1 MICLEEIIVVRK
13 TIDMSMLD
21 KLKIDGEVANYLV
34 QWDNTLLL
42 TAYDQNRTFVLTADG
57 EQLLIR
63 ERLKDVLS
71 RFAQANLIYEYE
83 MEVHF
88 AKVGCQTRGYVAG
101 HHRLV
106 PTCGSS
112 NEQVIYYMVHLMED
126 ASELESDKRV
136 EMIMTGR
143 EGDKYHVQIATSER
157 TFRRI
162 VSAADEVAKEQLSL
176 FEYWMYRLG
185 KVKREIFERT
195 YFGDYCVYTKLRKL
209 ALDLFIRTVLHILNK
224 AHKKV
229 YGEETPAEL
238 VKEVKRVINKF

>member
-1 MICLEEIIVVRK
+1 MVRK
-13 TIDMSMLD
+13 IIDMSILD

-71 RFAQANLIYEYE
+71 RFAQTNL
-83 MEVHF
+83 
-88 AKVGCQTRGYVAG
+88 
-101 HHRLV
+101 
-106 PTCGSS
+106 
-112 NEQVIYYMVHLMED
+112 IYYMVHLMED
-126 ASELESDKRV
+126 ASALESDKRV
-136 EMIMTGR
+136 EMIMNGR
-143 EGDKYHVQIATSER
+143 AGDKYHVQIATSER

-209 ALDLFIRTVLHILNK
+209 ALDLFIQTVLHILNK

>member
-1 MICLEEIIVVRK
+1 MGVV
-13 TIDMSMLD
+13 
-21 KLKIDGEVANYLV
+21 
-34 QWDNTLLL
+34 Q
-42 TAYDQNRTFVLTADG
+42 
-57 EQLLIR
+57 
-63 ERLKDVLS
+63 
-71 RFAQANLIYEYE
+71 EYE

-136 EMIMTGR
+136 EMIMNGR
-143 EGDKYHVQIATSER
+143 EGDKYHIQIATSER

>member
-1 MICLEEIIVVRK
+1 MVRK

-71 RFAQANLIYEYE
+71 RFAQTNL
-83 MEVHF
+83 
-88 AKVGCQTRGYVAG
+88 
-101 HHRLV
+101 
-106 PTCGSS
+106 
-112 NEQVIYYMVHLMED
+112 IYYMVHLMED
-126 ASELESDKRV
+126 ASALESDKRV
-136 EMIMTGR
+136 EMIMNGR
-143 EGDKYHVQIATSER
+143 AGDKYHVQIATSER

-209 ALDLFIRTVLHILNK
+209 ALDLFIQTVLHILNK

>member
-1 MICLEEIIVVRK
+1 MVRK
-13 TIDMSMLD
+13 IIDMSMLD

-63 ERLKDVLS
+63 ERLKYVLS
-71 RFAQANLIYEYE
+71 RFAQTNL
-83 MEVHF
+83 
-88 AKVGCQTRGYVAG
+88 
-101 HHRLV
+101 
-106 PTCGSS
+106 
-112 NEQVIYYMVHLMED
+112 IYYMVHLMED
-126 ASELESDKRV
+126 ASELESDKRI
-136 EMIMTGR
+136 EMIMNGR
-143 EGDKYHVQIATSER
+143 EGDKYHIQIATSER

-209 ALDLFIRTVLHILNK
+209 ALDLFIQTVLHILNK

>member
-1 MICLEEIIVVRK
+1 MVRK
-13 TIDMSMLD
+13 IIDMSMLD

-71 RFAQANLIYEYE
+71 RFAQTNL
-83 MEVHF
+83 
-88 AKVGCQTRGYVAG
+88 
-101 HHRLV
+101 
-106 PTCGSS
+106 
-112 NEQVIYYMVHLMED
+112 IYYMVHLMED
-126 ASELESDKRV
+126 ASELESDKRI
-136 EMIMTGR
+136 EMIMNGR
-143 EGDKYHVQIATSER
+143 EGDKYHIQIATSER

-162 VSAADEVAKEQLSL
+162 ISAADEVAKEQLSL

-209 ALDLFIRTVLHILNK
+209 ALDLFIQTVLHILNK

>member
-1 MICLEEIIVVRK
+1 MHFFKICLEEIIVVRK

-112 NEQVIYYMVHLMED
+112 NGQVIYYMVHLMED
-126 ASELESDKRV
+126 ASELESDKRI

-162 VSAADEVAKEQLSL
+162 VSAADEVLMTSFPSL
-176 FEYWMYRLG
+176 NTGCIAWGR
-185 KVKREIFERT
+185 
-195 YFGDYCVYTKLRKL
+195 
-209 ALDLFIRTVLHILNK
+209 
-224 AHKKV
+224 
-229 YGEETPAEL
+229 
-238 VKEVKRVINKF
+238 

>member
-1 MICLEEIIVVRK
+1 MVRK
-13 TIDMSMLD
+13 IIDMSMLD

-63 ERLKDVLS
+63 KRLKDVLS
-71 RFAQANLIYEYE
+71 RFAQTNL
-83 MEVHF
+83 
-88 AKVGCQTRGYVAG
+88 
-101 HHRLV
+101 
-106 PTCGSS
+106 
-112 NEQVIYYMVHLMED
+112 IYYMVHLMED
-126 ASELESDKRV
+126 ASELESDKRI
-136 EMIMTGR
+136 EMIMNGR
-143 EGDKYHVQIATSER
+143 KGDKYHIQIATSER

-209 ALDLFIRTVLHILNK
+209 ALDLFIQTVLHILNK

>member
-1 MICLEEIIVVRK
+1 MVRK

-42 TAYDQNRTFVLTADG
+42 TAYDQNRTFVLTIDG

-88 AKVGCQTRGYVAG
+88 AKVGWGYVAG

-112 NEQVIYYMVHLMED
+112 NEQVIYYMVHLMEG

-136 EMIMTGR
+136 EMIMNGR
-143 EGDKYHVQIATSER
+143 KGDKYHVQIATSER

-162 VSAADEVAKEQLSL
+162 VSAADEVAHDQLSL

-185 KVKREIFERT
+185 KLKREGLKWT

-209 ALDLFIRTVLHILNK
+209 ALDLFICTVLHILNK

>member
-1 MICLEEIIVVRK
+1 MVRK
-13 TIDMSMLD
+13 IIDMSMLD

-42 TAYDQNRTFVLTADG
+42 TAYDQNRTFVLTVDG

-63 ERLKDVLS
+63 ERLKDVFS

-112 NEQVIYYMVHLMED
+112 NEQVIYY
-126 ASELESDKRV
+126 A
-136 EMIMTGR
+136 
-143 EGDKYHVQIATSER
+143 GDKYHVQVATSAR

-162 VSAADEVAKEQLSL
+162 VSAADEVANDQLSL
-176 FEYWMYRLG
+176 FEYWMHRLG
-185 KVKREIFERT
+185 KVKRELFERT

>member
-1 MICLEEIIVVRK
+1 MVRK
-13 TIDMSMLD
+13 IIDMSMLD

-71 RFAQANLIYEYE
+71 RFAQTNL
-83 MEVHF
+83 
-88 AKVGCQTRGYVAG
+88 
-101 HHRLV
+101 
-106 PTCGSS
+106 
-112 NEQVIYYMVHLMED
+112 IYYMVHLMED
-126 ASELESDKRV
+126 ASELESDKRI
-136 EMIMTGR
+136 EMIMNGR
-143 EGDKYHVQIATSER
+143 EGDKYHIQIATSER

-209 ALDLFIRTVLHILNK
+209 ALDLFIQTVLHILNK

>member
-1 MICLEEIIVVRK
+1 MVRK
-13 TIDMSMLD
+13 TIDMSRLD
-21 KLKIDGEVANYLV
+21 KLKIDGEVGNYLV

-71 RFAQANLIYEYE
+71 RFAQTNL
-83 MEVHF
+83 
-88 AKVGCQTRGYVAG
+88 
-101 HHRLV
+101 
-106 PTCGSS
+106 
-112 NEQVIYYMVHLMED
+112 IYYMVHLMED
-126 ASELESDKRV
+126 ASALESDKRV
-136 EMIMTGR
+136 EMIMNGR
-143 EGDKYHVQIATSER
+143 AGDKYHVQIATSER

-195 YFGDYCVYTKLRKL
+195 YFGDY
-209 ALDLFIRTVLHILNK
+209 
-224 AHKKV
+224 
-229 YGEETPAEL
+229 
-238 VKEVKRVINKF
+238 

>member
-1 MICLEEIIVVRK
+1 MFPCPF
-13 TIDMSMLD
+13 S
-21 KLKIDGEVANYLV
+21 KIDGEVANYLV
-34 QWDNTLLL
+34 RWDNTLLL

-71 RFAQANLIYEYE
+71 RFAQTNL
-83 MEVHF
+83 
-88 AKVGCQTRGYVAG
+88 
-101 HHRLV
+101 
-106 PTCGSS
+106 
-112 NEQVIYYMVHLMED
+112 IYYMVHLMED
-126 ASELESDKRV
+126 ASELESDKRI
-136 EMIMTGR
+136 EMIMNGR
-143 EGDKYHVQIATSER
+143 EGDKYHIQIATSER

-209 ALDLFIRTVLHILNK
+209 ALDLFIQTVLHILNK

>member
-1 MICLEEIIVVRK
+1 MVRK
-13 TIDMSMLD
+13 IIDMSMLD

-42 TAYDQNRTFVLTADG
+42 TAYDQNRTFVLTVDG

-71 RFAQANLIYEYE
+71 RFAQTNL
-83 MEVHF
+83 
-88 AKVGCQTRGYVAG
+88 
-101 HHRLV
+101 
-106 PTCGSS
+106 
-112 NEQVIYYMVHLMED
+112 IYYMVHLMED
-126 ASELESDKRV
+126 ASELESDKRI
-136 EMIMTGR
+136 EMIMNGR
-143 EGDKYHVQIATSER
+143 EGDKYHIQIATSER

-209 ALDLFIRTVLHILNK
+209 ALDLFIQTVLHILNK

>member
-1 MICLEEIIVVRK
+1 MVRK
-13 TIDMSMLD
+13 IIDMSMLD

-71 RFAQANLIYEYE
+71 RFAQTNL
-83 MEVHF
+83 
-88 AKVGCQTRGYVAG
+88 
-101 HHRLV
+101 
-106 PTCGSS
+106 
-112 NEQVIYYMVHLMED
+112 IYYMVHLMED
-126 ASELESDKRV
+126 ASELESDKRI
-136 EMIMTGR
+136 EMIMNGR
-143 EGDKYHVQIATSER
+143 EGDKYHIQIATSER

-195 YFGDYCVYTKLRKL
+195 YFGDYCVYMKLRKL